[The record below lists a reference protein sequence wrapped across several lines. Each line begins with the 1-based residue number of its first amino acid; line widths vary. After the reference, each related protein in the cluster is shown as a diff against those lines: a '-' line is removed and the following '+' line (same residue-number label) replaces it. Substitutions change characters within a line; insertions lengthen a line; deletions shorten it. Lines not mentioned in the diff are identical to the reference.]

1 MPVRNIDWNVP
12 KPTKIKEVTMN
23 YSDVDFNPYKNFKIK
38 PINNYLSQHSDK
50 EYDLLLKAF
59 LQLGEECDELR
70 SQNESLTMQIEDSR
84 EDFYE
89 LQDKYDTLVH
99 VCEITIGTVE
109 SYFNN
114 EQD

>member
-1 MPVRNIDWNVP
+1 MPARNIDWNVP

-59 LQLGEECDELR
+59 LLLGERYDELEEDYNDLVE
-70 SQNESLTMQIEDSR
+70 QYNQELDMEIERLYGD
-84 EDFYE
+84 EW
-89 LQDKYDTLVH
+89 
-99 VCEITIGTVE
+99 
-109 SYFNN
+109 
-114 EQD
+114 